1 MVQEVRNHQKKT
13 YLYEPESFRP
23 LALVQDEEVYHYHLD
38 HLGTPRELT
47 NQGGHIV
54 WKARYKTYGNVA
66 VKEVDEIDNPIR
78 FQGQYFDEETGLHYS
93 RHRYY
98 NPSTGQFTTQDPIG
112 LLGGTN
118 SYQYAPNPVQWI
130 DPMGLT
136 AQKED
141 PSRQMEAIARPRT
154 QQSQLALP
162 APNESNPWMSGEPLI
177 GDVVG
182 DEGLNVYRAHGEG
195 RATGGWVTLEAP
207 PSQDYVRRELAVAP
221 EWNDATYYSKIKLA
235 PGTRIQSGIAGPQD
249 FPGGSGGGHQ
259 LRVLN
264 FDDILKQEVVETKP
278 IPK

>member
-182 DEGLNVYRAHGEG
+182 DEGLNVYRKPTATSPSRKWTKSTTPSAS
-195 RATGGWVTLEAP
+195 RANTSTKKPGYTTTAIGITIPLRGSSPRRTQLGCWVGPIVT
-207 PSQDYVRRELAVAP
+207 SMRR
-221 EWNDATYYSKIKLA
+221 
-235 PGTRIQSGIAGPQD
+235 TRFNG
-249 FPGGSGGGHQ
+249 
-259 LRVLN
+259 L
-264 FDDILKQEVVETKP
+264 IL
-278 IPK
+278 